1 MLADETKS
9 LWQKNTEEKIPIS
22 VSRCRVNNTGNSMAD
37 HGEKLTLAPASDS
50 LLGSEQTQNW
60 RCVSMGMS
68 FFVALCIC

>member
-1 MLADETKS
+1 
-9 LWQKNTEEKIPIS
+9 
-22 VSRCRVNNTGNSMAD
+22 MAD
-37 HGEKLTLAPASDS
+37 YGEKLTLAPASDS